1 MPVQQTVKFF
11 SFRFITDVLS
21 VIMYRM
27 SESLDNKSIE
37 RLIILDISKDFDKMW
52 LKCLESL

>member
-27 SESLDNKSIE
+27 SESLDNKSIK